1 VGDGGYAMTKPFWE
15 LDPRTYAHGALI
27 YRSEQEYLSAVV
39 PFIAHGLDLDQAV
52 WTTAPAR
59 HLRALRSALG
69 TPPALRLVDS
79 RDWYTKPSAPLA
91 GYLSFIEGQVAAGR
105 SVRIAGELV
114 WPWGIAAAREW
125 ARYES
130 ILNVVLEGLP
140 VQVFCT
146 YNSARLPQS
155 AIDAACATHPSVMV
169 EAGTSPSDRYQ
180 TPERW
185 LEDPSSLAIPNKL
198 RTRRYDPPGVLAPV
212 EGLAAEA
219 RRRGLDEG
227 LVQTL
232 MAAASDIIANAFAH
246 SGSPVFVAAWSHG
259 DDFICQI
266 EQQGSGPADRLAGYR
281 LPTSTA
287 TSGWGLWLAR
297 RRSDLVEVG
306 TGRDGTAV
314 RLSMQRPRELSAS
327 PGWVST
333 GL

>member
-1 VGDGGYAMTKPFWE
+1 MRFGCVSWPGPPGVGDGGYAMTKPFWE
-15 LDPRTYAHGALI
+15 LDPRTHAHGALM

-39 PFIAHGLDLDQAV
+39 PFLAHGLDLGQAL
-52 WTTAPAR
+52 WTAAPAR

-91 GYLSFIEGQVAAGR
+91 GYLSFIEGQMVAGR

-114 WPWGIAAAREW
+114 WPWAIAAAREW

-146 YNSARLPQS
+146 YNS
-155 AIDAACATHPSVMV
+155 
-169 EAGTSPSDRYQ
+169 
-180 TPERW
+180 
-185 LEDPSSLAIPNKL
+185 
-198 RTRRYDPPGVLAPV
+198 
-212 EGLAAEA
+212 
-219 RRRGLDEG
+219 
-227 LVQTL
+227 
-232 MAAASDIIANAFAH
+232 
-246 SGSPVFVAAWSHG
+246 
-259 DDFICQI
+259 
-266 EQQGSGPADRLAGYR
+266 RLAGYR
-281 LPTSTA
+281 LPISTA

-314 RLSMQRPRELSAS
+314 RLSMQRPGELSAS
-327 PGWVST
+327 PGLVST
-333 GL
+333 GSDTRGIALSGESPPRTERPRPAG